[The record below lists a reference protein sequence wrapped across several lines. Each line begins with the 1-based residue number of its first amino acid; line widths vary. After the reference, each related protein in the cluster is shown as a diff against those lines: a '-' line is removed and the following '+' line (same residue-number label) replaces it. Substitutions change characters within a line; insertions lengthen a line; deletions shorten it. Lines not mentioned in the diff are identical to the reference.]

1 MNVGSSKG
9 EVSLCMPFRHMAGIA
24 PLIINLSNAG
34 RWPVSVMPW
43 MLNFQKLDPGLH
55 WIGWMSFRASMD
67 AIKERKI
74 CCTLQGI
81 NHNSGFSFC
90 WDW

>member
-1 MNVGSSKG
+1 
-9 EVSLCMPFRHMAGIA
+9 
-24 PLIINLSNAG
+24 
-34 RWPVSVMPW
+34 
-43 MLNFQKLDPGLH
+43 
-55 WIGWMSFRASMD
+55 MSFRASMD

-74 CCTLQGI
+74 YCTLQGI